1 MLADDE
7 VLLAQI
13 KEQIEI
19 GVKYQGYIERQ
30 AGEIERNEAHEN
42 TRLPENLD
50 YSEVRGLSFEARQ
63 KLTQFRPE
71 TIGQGVAHFRHHAGC
86 DLAADGSPEARP
98 RSARAENPLTLAPT
112 TRRWLN
118 DGAYRHDGARGAR
131 RSAGRGP
138 TRTGHRAER
147 GTKGKLLDYVALLAK
162 WNAVYNLTAIRDPR
176 QMLIQHILDSL
187 SIVPHLATLG
197 PATVLD
203 VGSGGGLPGIVLA
216 IVFPEWSIT
225 VNDIVQKKS
234 AFQSQAK
241 AELGLGNL
249 SVVTGRVENLRPRGR
264 GSRKVRCN
272 CLARIRRACG
282 FRYTGPS
289 PRRGRRRDLG
299 NEGRSTGWEIERLP
313 EGAHV
318 KQVIRLK
325 VPALDAE
332 RHLIEVTVG

>member
-1 MLADDE
+1 MTARIDTT
-7 VLLAQI
+7 
-13 KEQIEI
+13 
-19 GVKYQGYIERQ
+19 
-30 AGEIERNEAHEN
+30 AGR
-42 TRLPENLD
+42 
-50 YSEVRGLSFEARQ
+50 
-63 KLTQFRPE
+63 E
-71 TIGQGVAHFRHHAGC
+71 T
-86 DLAADGSPEARP
+86 LAALLEDGLRELDID
-98 RSARAENPLTLAPT
+98 LTT
-112 TRRWLN
+112 
-118 DGAYRHDGARGAR
+118 
-131 RSAGRGP
+131 
-138 TRTGHRAER
+138 EQ
-147 GTKGKLLDYVALLAK
+147 KGKLLDYVALLAK

-187 SIVPHLATLG
+187 SIVLHLATLG
-197 PATVLD
+197 PATLLD

-249 SVVTGRVENLRPRGR
+249 SVVTGRVENLRPGIEVP
-264 GSRKVRCN
+264 GKFDAIVSRAFAELADFVT
-272 CLARIRRACG
+272 LARHLVADDGAIWAMKGVRPDG
-282 FRYTGPS
+282 
-289 PRRGRRRDLG
+289 
-299 NEGRSTGWEIERLP
+299 EIERLP